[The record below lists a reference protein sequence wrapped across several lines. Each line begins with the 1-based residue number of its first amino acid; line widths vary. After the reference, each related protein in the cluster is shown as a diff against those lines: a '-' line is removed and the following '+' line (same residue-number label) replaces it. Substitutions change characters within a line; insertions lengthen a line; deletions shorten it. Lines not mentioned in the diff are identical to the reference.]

1 MVRVLKSTGRLE
13 KVDEALVV
21 LARTSAQAL
30 DDAVRN
36 LERSYAISACVR
48 SHLTVLLALLGRFGV
63 EPDDGGIG
71 ELLAFLQDP
80 EMLLHDA
87 REDVPYPGTDRPPG
101 WDGD

>member
-1 MVRVLKSTGRLE
+1 MVKALKAGGRLDR
-13 KVDEALVV
+13 VDEALIV

-30 DDAVRN
+30 DDSVRN

-48 SHLTVLLALLGRFGV
+48 SHLTVVLALLGRFGV
-63 EPDDGGIG
+63 EPEDAGMA

-87 REDVPYPGTDRPPG
+87 REDVPYTGPDRPPG
-101 WDGD
+101 WNGD